1 MVVLSRSLRWLSSYS
16 SRNLV
21 SCFFWVFRVFVS
33 FWLLAGDKND
43 NEENA
48 RMGVFW
54 LMQASEQGCQ
64 EATEMLQTCLDSE
77 EGITEHNY
85 LDVKSCLNTP
95 LNEKLARR
103 AAREMFLSLSCG
115 QDFITTEQLR
125 RRMRSIERGENSQR
139 ETSEDGWVWI
149 FFCGY
154 LF

>member
-1 MVVLSRSLRWLSSYS
+1 MRSL
-16 SRNLV
+16 
-21 SCFFWVFRVFVS
+21 VS
-33 FWLLAGDKND
+33 FHLTIVSGKFQFKFSADDKND

-85 LDVKSCLNTP
+85 MDVKSCLNTS

-115 QDFITTEQLR
+115 QDFITSEQLR
-125 RRMRSIERGENSQR
+125 RRMLSIEMGESSQHCR
-139 ETSEDGWVWI
+139 QTSDDGWI
-149 FFCGY
+149 
-154 LF
+154 